1 MSNGVLITGII
12 FGRSIHIF
20 RDLFVYK
27 KAHMLTKIVREQTK
41 LFPRT
46 EMFGLSSQIRR
57 AADSIVLNIAEGAG
71 NSSQKEFPRFLDFS
85 IRSGFECLGCCDIAE
100 INNYLEKSAIDE
112 LNGKINEVIAM
123 LYGLKNSLK
132 R

>member
-1 MSNGVLITGII
+1 MHK
-12 FGRSIHIF
+12 FK
-20 RDLFVYK
+20 DLSVYR
-27 KAHMLTKIVREQTK
+27 KALMLTKIVRERTSK
-41 LFPRT
+41 FPKT
-46 EMFGLSSQIRR
+46 EFFGLSSQLRR

-71 NSSQKEFPRFLDFS
+71 NSSQKEFSRFLDFS

-100 INNYLEKSAIDE
+100 INNYLEKSAINE